1 MRLRRGC
8 QAASRSRF
16 QHGGEG
22 PGLPRRLGDLLECAL
37 PRSFVGTKAEKL
49 GAMAKAVA
57 GDLVIIQRLPFGC
70 ALGAPAALAPRHFSC
85 ETRRGN
91 QSLEPCS
98 QPGAILLAIV
108 EVKPT

>member
-16 QHGGEG
+16 QHVGEG

-49 GAMAKAVA
+49 GTMAKAVA
-57 GDLVIIQRLPFGC
+57 GDLVIIQRLPFGS
-70 ALGAPAALAPRHFSC
+70 ALGVPAALAPGTFPVKPGEEIKAS
-85 ETRRGN
+85 
-91 QSLEPCS
+91 SLVVSPARS
-98 QPGAILLAIV
+98 SLAIV
-108 EVKPT
+108 EVKTT

>member
-49 GAMAKAVA
+49 GAMAKAIA
-57 GDLVIIQRLPFGC
+57 GDLVIIQRRHSAVRSVRQRLWPPGTFPVKPGEEIK
-70 ALGAPAALAPRHFSC
+70 ASSLVVSPARS
-85 ETRRGN
+85 
-91 QSLEPCS
+91 S
-98 QPGAILLAIV
+98 LAIV
-108 EVKPT
+108 EVTTT